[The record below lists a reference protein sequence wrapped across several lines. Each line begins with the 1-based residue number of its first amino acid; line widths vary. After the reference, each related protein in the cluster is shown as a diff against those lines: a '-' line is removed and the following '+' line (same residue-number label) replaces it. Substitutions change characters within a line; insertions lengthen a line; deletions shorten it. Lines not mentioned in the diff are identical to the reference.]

1 MSQTTNS
8 ATSIGT
14 VPPGGSL
21 AATFAR
27 AAAPSVPNKPMVPTA
42 TTQLAD
48 HPLDSLR
55 RHIGQPLDYGVAS
68 DRGGH
73 DVSDEFNLKQIP
85 CRARRAT
92 NTNRRAVWRQVQQ

>member
-42 TTQLAD
+42 LTTTEERSPGSMRQ
-48 HPLDSLR
+48 
-55 RHIGQPLDYGVAS
+55 HIGEPLGYGAAGDS
-68 DRGGH
+68 PAILESNGTEH
-73 DVSDEFNLKQIP
+73 SAEFSWIKTP
-85 CRARRAT
+85 
-92 NTNRRAVWRQVQQ
+92 